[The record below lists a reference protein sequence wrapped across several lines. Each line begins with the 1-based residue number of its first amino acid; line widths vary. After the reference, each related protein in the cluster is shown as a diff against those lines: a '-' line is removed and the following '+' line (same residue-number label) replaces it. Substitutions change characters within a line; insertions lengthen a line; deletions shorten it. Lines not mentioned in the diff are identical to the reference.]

1 MYRTVQIDIF
11 QKRTGELAMSTLNLA
26 GKKAVVTGGNS
37 GIGFATAGK
46 LKNQGADVLITGRNA
61 EAVSQAAVELG
72 VLGMVADQANLEAI
86 DALVEKVGQA
96 FGRVDILF
104 INAGV
109 AAFAPVEHLSEEQFD
124 ATMNV
129 NFKGAFFT
137 LQKFLPL
144 LAEGA
149 SVINLSSIN
158 AYTGMP
164 NTAVYAAS
172 KAALN
177 ALTRTAAYELAARK
191 IRVNAVNPGPTNTA
205 IFGKL
210 GMPDEAIQAFATAM
224 QERIPLKRFGE
235 PDEVANLVAFL
246 ASDEAGF
253 ITGAEYNIDG
263 GTNLNPLLP

>member
-1 MYRTVQIDIF
+1 M
-11 QKRTGELAMSTLNLA
+11 MSNLS
-26 GKKAVVTGGNS
+26 GKTAVITGGNS
-37 GIGFATAGK
+37 GIGNATAKK
-46 LKNQGADVLITGRNA
+46 LKDLGANVVISGRNPQ
-61 EAVSQAAVELG
+61 AVENAANELG
-72 VLGMVADQANLEAI
+72 VMGVVADQAILRDI
-86 DALVEKVGQA
+86 DALVGQVKEQ
-96 FGRVDILF
+96 FGSVDVLF

-137 LQKFLPL
+137 LQKFLPIL
-144 LAEGA
+144 REGA

-177 ALTRTAAYELAARK
+177 SLTRTAAYELASRK
-191 IRVNAVNPGPTNTA
+191 IRVNSVNPGPTNTP

-210 GMPDEAIQAFATAM
+210 GMPDEAIQEFASAM
-224 QERIPLKRFGE
+224 QDRIPLKRFGE
-235 PDEVANLVAFL
+235 PEDVASLVAFL
-246 ASDEAGF
+246 ASDDASF

-263 GTNLNPLLP
+263 GTNLNPLLE

>member
-1 MYRTVQIDIF
+1 MN
-11 QKRTGELAMSTLNLA
+11 NLS
-26 GKKAVVTGGNS
+26 GKTAVVTGGNS
-37 GIGFATAGK
+37 GIGNATARK
-46 LKNQGADVLITGRNA
+46 LKESGADVVITGRNSL
-61 EAVSQAAVELG
+61 AVESSANELG
-72 VLGMVADQANLEAI
+72 VMGVVADQASLNDIDNLVSQVK
-86 DALVEKVGQA
+86 DG
-96 FGRVDILF
+96 FGDVDVLF
-104 INAGV
+104 INAGI

-137 LQKFLPL
+137 LQKFLPIL
-144 LAEGA
+144 RDGA

-177 ALTRTAAYELAARK
+177 SLTRTAAYELAPRK
-191 IRVNAVNPGPTNTA
+191 IRVNSVNPGPTNTA

-210 GMPDEAIQAFATAM
+210 GMSDDAIKAFASAM
-224 QERIPLKRFGE
+224 QDRIPLKRFGDPE
-235 PDEVANLVAFL
+235 DVASLVAFL
-246 ASDEAGF
+246 ASDDASF

-263 GTNLNPLLP
+263 GTNLNPLLQ

>member
-1 MYRTVQIDIF
+1 
-11 QKRTGELAMSTLNLA
+11 MSKLD
-26 GKKAVVTGGNS
+26 GKTAVVTGGSS
-37 GIGFATAGK
+37 GIGYATAK
-46 LKNQGADVLITGRNA
+46 KIKELGAKVIITGRNP
-61 EAVSQAAVELG
+61 EAVEKAAKEIGAVGL
-72 VLGMVADQANLEAI
+72 VADQASLGDI
-86 DALVEKVGQA
+86 DSLVERAREELG
-96 FGRVDILF
+96 GVDVLF

-124 ATMNV
+124 ATMDI

-137 LQKFLPL
+137 LQKFLPIL
-144 LAEGA
+144 RDGA

-177 ALTRTAAYELAARK
+177 SLTRTAAYELAPRK

-210 GMPDEAIQAFATAM
+210 GMPDEAVQEFASAM
-224 QERIPLKRFGE
+224 QNRIPLKRFGE
-235 PDEVANLVAFL
+235 PEDVATLVAFL
-246 ASDEAGF
+246 ASDEASF

-263 GTNLNPLLP
+263 GTNLNPLLQ